1 MMKTI
6 LNTSTD
12 PYFNLA
18 LEEYL
23 VKNLNFNEDFFILW
37 QNSPSV
43 IIGRN
48 QNVFEE
54 IDIKLAIQKGIPFVR
69 RISGGGT
76 VFHDLGNLN
85 FTFITKNKGLANN
98 YKVMTEKIVAA
109 LNKIGIP
116 IGLVGKS
123 DLKIGHEKISG
134 NAQFVYKDVLLHHGT
149 FLFYSNLTTLKKL
162 LRPKKDDVLSHSVKS
177 NRSEV
182 TNLSQFTHLSLEE
195 IKEYLYVELM
205 GNDYKK
211 DALSLSSDVLDQ
223 VNDLKNEKYLSW
235 EWNYAESPSSMIK
248 KNKDDLHMA
257 FTVEQGV
264 IKSISITKKDL
275 PLTEIETLLL
285 EKKVIP
291 GELKS
296 LLINHLDVYDC
307 LLE

>member
-1 MMKTI
+1 MKTI

-149 FLFYSNLTTLKKL
+149 LLFDSNLATLKKL
-162 LRPKKDDVLSHSVKS
+162 LRPKKDDVLSHSIKS

-182 TNLSQFTHLSLEE
+182 TNLSEFTHLSLEE

-223 VNDLKNEKYLSW
+223 VNSLKNEKYLSW

>member
-1 MMKTI
+1 MKTI
-6 LNTSTD
+6 LNPSTD

-23 VKNLNFNEDFFILW
+23 VKHLNFKEDLFILW
-37 QNSPSV
+37 QNSPSI

-149 FLFYSNLTTLKKL
+149 LLFDSNLATLKKL

-182 TNLSQFTHLSLEE
+182 TNLSEFTHLSLEE

-223 VNDLKNEKYLSW
+223 VNSLKNEKYLSW

-248 KNKDDLHMA
+248 KNKDDLYMA

>member
-1 MMKTI
+1 MKTI

-149 FLFYSNLTTLKKL
+149 LLFDSNLTTLKKL

>member
-1 MMKTI
+1 MKTI

-98 YKVMTEKIVAA
+98 YKVMTEKIVTA

-149 FLFYSNLTTLKKL
+149 LLFDSNLTTLKKL